1 MMQAVTQTRLLNIL
15 ERRKYADISEEA
27 FVLKVINAPSNTV
40 KNMQTIHLH
49 ANVDNSVVFCTKTDA
64 TSSILG

>member
-1 MMQAVTQTRLLNIL
+1 MMQAVTQTRRLIIL
-15 ERRKYADISEEA
+15 ERRKYANISEEA

-40 KNMQTIHLH
+40 KNMQTIPQH
-49 ANVDNSVVFCTKTDA
+49 ANVDNSVVFFNKTDA